1 MGLQNPEQKPY
12 NKQPIDFECS
22 AVFTGKS
29 QTLTL
34 LFWPNDSN
42 SKVLVWDFAV
52 KTSLLVNKYIV
63 HVDIFS

>member
-12 NKQPIDFECS
+12 NKQLIDFECS
-22 AVFTGKS
+22 VSTGKS

-34 LFWPNDSN
+34 PFLPNNSN

-63 HVDIFS
+63 HLVIFS